1 VVVAA
6 TGVGAGL
13 ASFLAAALGERRG
26 GRTPVTVIPYIFTAS
41 SKSALGWDF
50 LALIDGGRFKEYADD
65 SATGTAEGR
74 LTALYWE
81 QLRATT
87 YETVPSPGK
96 LLRWSV
102 PAARG
107 HDDLVISAALTAAL
121 DEVDWRPR
129 WAVGR

>member
-1 VVVAA
+1 MVDA

-26 GRTPVTVIPYIFTAS
+26 GRIPVTVIPYLFTAT

-50 LALIDGGRFKEYADD
+50 LGLIDSGRFKEYADD
-65 SATGTAEGR
+65 SATGTPEGR

-87 YETVPSPGK
+87 YETVPGPGK

-107 HDDLVISAALTAAL
+107 HDDLVISAALTAVL
-121 DEVDWRPR
+121 DGVDWRSR
-129 WAVGR
+129 VAIGR